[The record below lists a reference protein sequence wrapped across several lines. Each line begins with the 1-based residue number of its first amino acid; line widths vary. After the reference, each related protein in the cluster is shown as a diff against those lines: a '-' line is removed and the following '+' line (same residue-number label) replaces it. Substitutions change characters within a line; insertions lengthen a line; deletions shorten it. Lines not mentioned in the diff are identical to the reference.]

1 MLQGEDGFVFWL
13 GIVACAV
20 AAVAALLGLLHW
32 ILTSPGIAHDLAK
45 DRFRVQQ
52 DYRALRRAGKLP
64 SR

>member
-1 MLQGEDGFVFWL
+1 VLQGEDGFVFWM
-13 GIVACAV
+13 GILACAMLAVV
-20 AAVAALLGLLHW
+20 ALFGLLHW
-32 ILTSPGIAHDLAK
+32 ILTGPGIAHDLAK

>member
-1 MLQGEDGFVFWL
+1 VLQGEDAFVFWL
-13 GIVACAV
+13 GILACAI
-20 AAVAALLGLLHW
+20 AAVAALCGLLYW

-45 DRFRVQQ
+45 DGFRVQQ